1 MDGVAAGR
9 SCDVRVAGLVGG
21 WWFVVGRAWR
31 DGLRRVTAAPAV
43 VIGVYVITLLAAL
56 PLALS
61 LRDALQDHLGSS
73 LAAGEAADGVNYDW
87 WQEFSGQAT
96 GIGTT
101 FTPTI
106 IGFAATL
113 DSVSGLLD
121 RRALSPPIAWTLAV
135 YLAAWMFVTG
145 GILDRYARGRRVGAF
160 AFFAASGTFFFRL
173 IRLGIAAA
181 VTYWFLFTYV
191 HEWLFAK
198 WYVNVTRDIPVERTV
213 LYWRVLMYAIF
224 IALVAAATLAFDYA
238 KVRAVVEDR
247 RSMTGALIAALRF
260 IVRNPSRVMGLYAI
274 NAVLF
279 LVVIAVW
286 ALIDQGAGGAGIWM
300 WTGVA
305 VSQAYILARL
315 VVKLQVLASET
326 ALFQR
331 SLAHWG
337 YSAVPIAAKPE
348 PPIVEIV

>member
-1 MDGVAAGR
+1 MY
-9 SCDVRVAGLVGG
+9 
-21 WWFVVGRAWR
+21 F
-31 DGLRRVTAAPAV
+31 
-43 VIGVYVITLLAAL
+43 ITLVAAL

-61 LRDALQDHLGSS
+61 LRDALQNHLGSS

-87 WQEFSGQAT
+87 WQEFTSQAT

-106 IGFAATL
+106 IGFATTL

-121 RRALSPPIAWTLAV
+121 RRALSTPIALTLGV

-160 AFFAASGTFFFRL
+160 AFFAASGTFFFRF
-173 IRLGIAAA
+173 IRLNIAAA

-191 HEWLFAK
+191 HDWLFAK
-198 WYVNVTRDIPVERTV
+198 WYMNVTRDLPVERTV
-213 LYWRVLMYAIF
+213 FYWRVLMYAIF
-224 IALVAAATLAFDYA
+224 TALVAAATLAFDYA

-247 RSMTGALIAALRF
+247 RSMVGALFAALRF
-260 IVRNPSRVMGLYAI
+260 ILRNPSRVLALYAI

-279 LVVIAVW
+279 LTVIAVW
-286 ALIDQGAGGAGIWM
+286 GLINQGAGGAGVWM
-300 WTGVA
+300 WAGVA
-305 VSQAYILARL
+305 VSQGYILARL

-337 YSAVPIAAKPE
+337 YTAAPVAARPE
-348 PPIVEIV
+348 PPIVEIA